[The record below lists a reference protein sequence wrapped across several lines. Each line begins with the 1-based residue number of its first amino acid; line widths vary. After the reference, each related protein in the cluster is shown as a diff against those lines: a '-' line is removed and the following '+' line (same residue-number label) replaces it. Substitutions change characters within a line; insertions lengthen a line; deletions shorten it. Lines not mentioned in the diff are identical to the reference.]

1 MKLKGKLVVLV
12 SGVVLFAMFSS
23 SVVMYLLLGRQQKD
37 LVHGGFN
44 NTANIIRDD
53 LAQRMDKQR
62 MDTENLANT
71 AKFGDMIKYIQ
82 GFSQDGQFSITKDT
96 YHRMTSE
103 LATGMRAG
111 GFWQTAVYG
120 ENGVILAYGNSSAD
134 KGLVAGYRYKDRGEI
149 FASATISGGAVV
161 NEAEFAT
168 ASAPP
173 ISDLP
178 VSLGK
183 KLPSAAQ
190 VFVSVVGK
198 NICLETQVPLVANR
212 YNPDTDKTESVIIG
226 MLMSRSMIGETFVQR
241 IEKLTGTPVNLFLAD
256 RTVSAAA
263 LQEYKQLQADD
274 ALISAYYTDL
284 FSQPPV
290 FNTLQLGDRE
300 FFQALLPIVSKES
313 GNALV
318 GWIAMAQDR
327 QQSHAAVVK
336 MVRMLVLVFLVCMVV
351 IAPVTYLV
359 AAMFSRKVGTVV
371 DGLRDIA
378 EGEGDLTHRLT
389 MTGKDELADLSHWFN
404 AIIENLHTIIT
415 RIAENANHL
424 GKSSGSLASLA
435 DEMQSGARGVKTLD
449 TRISQ
454 V

>member
-1 MKLKGKLVVLV
+1 
-12 SGVVLFAMFSS
+12 
-23 SVVMYLLLGRQQKD
+23 
-37 LVHGGFN
+37 
-44 NTANIIRDD
+44 
-53 LAQRMDKQR
+53 
-62 MDTENLANT
+62 
-71 AKFGDMIKYIQ
+71 
-82 GFSQDGQFSITKDT
+82 
-96 YHRMTSE
+96 
-103 LATGMRAG
+103 
-111 GFWQTAVYG
+111 
-120 ENGVILAYGNSSAD
+120 
-134 KGLVAGYRYKDRGEI
+134 
-149 FASATISGGAVV
+149 
-161 NEAEFAT
+161 
-168 ASAPP
+168 
-173 ISDLP
+173 
-178 VSLGK
+178 
-183 KLPSAAQ
+183 
-190 VFVSVVGK
+190 
-198 NICLETQVPLVANR
+198 
-212 YNPDTDKTESVIIG
+212 

-274 ALISAYYTDL
+274 ALISANYTDL